1 MATRT
6 AGDAPVDFTF
16 QGVDG
21 KPYSTAE
28 ARQQGLLMLVFYKVS
43 CPVCQFTNPYLE
55 KFQQAYAGKGFQIW
69 GVSQDDASAT
79 ASYARTYGN
88 VTFPQVLDE
97 GLNATVA
104 YDLVSVP
111 TLYLL
116 DSGDRILWQTAGWNR
131 EELNRVSQMIAE
143 RLGVPAA
150 KIVEDDDPAPVFRPG

>member
-1 MATRT
+1 MATRV
-6 AGDAPVDFTF
+6 AGDALVDFTF

-21 KPYSTAE
+21 KQYSTAE
-28 ARQQGLLMLVFYKVS
+28 ARQQGLLLLVFYKVE
-43 CPVCQFTNPYLE
+43 CPVCQFTHPYLE

-69 GVSQDDASAT
+69 GVSQNDADAT
-79 ASYARTYGN
+79 VRYARTYGN

-97 GLNATVA
+97 GLRATVD

-116 DSGDRILWQTAGWNR
+116 DSGDKILWQTAGWNR

-143 RLGVPAA
+143 RLGVPAV
-150 KIVEDDDPAPVFRPG
+150 KIVEDSDPAPVFRPG

>member
-6 AGDAPVDFTF
+6 TGDDPVDFTAR
-16 QGVDG
+16 GVDG
-21 KPYSTAE
+21 RLYSTAQ
-28 ARQQGLLMLVFYKVS
+28 ARREGLLMLAFYKVT

-55 KFQQAYAGKGFQIW
+55 KFRAYEGKGFQIW
-69 GVSQDDASAT
+69 GVSQDDSDET
-79 ASYARTYGN
+79 VEYARTYGN

-97 GLNATVA
+97 GLQATVA

-116 DSGDRILWQTAGWNR
+116 DSGDHILWQASGWNR
-131 EELNRVSQMIAE
+131 EEMNRVSEMIAE
-143 RLGVPAA
+143 RLGVPAV

>member
-6 AGDAPVDFTF
+6 AGDAPVDFAF

-21 KPYSTAE
+21 KTYSTTE
-28 ARQQGLLMLVFYKVS
+28 ARRDGLLLLAFYKVS
-43 CPVCQFTNPYLE
+43 CPVCQFTHPYLE
-55 KFQQAYAGKGFQIW
+55 RFQQAYAGKGFQIW
-69 GVSQDDASAT
+69 GVSQDDADAT
-79 ASYARTYGN
+79 ISYARTYGN
-88 VTFPQVLDE
+88 VTFPQVMDE
-97 GLNATVA
+97 GLKATVA

-116 DSGDRILWQTAGWNR
+116 DAGDKILWQTAGWNR

-143 RLGVPAA
+143 RLGVPAV

>member
-1 MATRT
+1 MATRI

-16 QGVDG
+16 QGVDD

-28 ARQQGLLMLVFYKVS
+28 ARRQGLLMLVFYKVS

-55 KFQQAYAGKGFQIW
+55 RFQQAYAGKGFQIW

-79 ASYARTYGN
+79 ISYARTYGN

-97 GLNATVA
+97 GLKATAV

-116 DSGDRILWQTAGWNR
+116 DSGDKILWQTAGWNR

-143 RLGVPAA
+143 RLGVPAV